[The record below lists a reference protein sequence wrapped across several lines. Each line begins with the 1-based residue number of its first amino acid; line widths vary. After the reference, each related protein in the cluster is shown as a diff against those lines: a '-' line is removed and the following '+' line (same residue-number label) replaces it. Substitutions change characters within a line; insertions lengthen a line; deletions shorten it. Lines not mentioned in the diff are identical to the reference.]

1 MKAAVFHGPGD
12 IRVEDVADPS
22 TSTDGVVIEV
32 AACGVCGSDVHAYR
46 RGQLVRPGQVLGH
59 EFSGTVVEVGDEVTG
74 VATGDRVVA
83 MPFSPCQTCASCRS
97 GRPAL
102 CETAFRRSVANGLP
116 GGFAD
121 HVAVPGARVGDT
133 IHHLPDHVSDEAG
146 ALVEPLAVGL
156 QAVAQADPQPD
167 QVAVVLG
174 LGSVGLAV
182 VHGLR
187 ARGVEAIVATDISAP
202 RLAAARAAGIT
213 VVDGN
218 DGDIEEAV
226 RELTGPG
233 AYGAPAAAD
242 VVFECSGAAPLLD
255 RAVRMARMGG
265 RVVMVALYGQAP
277 PVDATLV
284 VRKGLRLDGTF
295 GYGGDQ
301 FAEAVRLLADGD
313 VDPATLISHRFAHN
327 HQSHG
332 GVIGRMHRDC
342 RRASIKKITDRTVPQ
357 H

>member
-12 IRVEDVADPS
+12 IRVEDVDDPS
-22 TSTDGVVIEV
+22 ASPDGIVIQV

-59 EFSGTVVEVGDEVTG
+59 EFSGTVVEVGDQVTG

-83 MPFSPCQTCASCRS
+83 MPFTPCRACPSCLA

-116 GGFAD
+116 GGFAER
-121 HVAVPGARVGDT
+121 VAVPGARVGEVV
-133 IHHLPDHVSDEAG
+133 HHLPDHVSDEAG

-156 QAVAQADPQPD
+156 QAVAQADPRPD

-187 ARGVEAIVATDISAP
+187 ARGVEAIVATDVSAP

-218 DGDIEEAV
+218 VGDIEEAV

-255 RAVRMARMGG
+255 RAIRMARMGG

-277 PVDATLV
+277 LVDATLV

-295 GYGGDQ
+295 AYSGDE
-301 FAEAVRLLADGD
+301 FAAAVGLLADGV
-313 VDPATLISHRFAHN
+313 VDATALVSHRFALAEAAEAFEV
-327 HQSHG
+327 QSDASASVKVLVQPG
-332 GVIGRMHRDC
+332 GH
-342 RRASIKKITDRTVPQ
+342 A
-357 H
+357 